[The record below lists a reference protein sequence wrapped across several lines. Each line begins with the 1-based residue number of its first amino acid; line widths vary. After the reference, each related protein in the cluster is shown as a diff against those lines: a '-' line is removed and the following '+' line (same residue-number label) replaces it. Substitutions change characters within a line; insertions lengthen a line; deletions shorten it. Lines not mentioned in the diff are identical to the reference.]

1 MGIFTKF
8 KRDRN
13 PSPLQR
19 RRGAGMQDHRSV
31 PLRSAVLWFCAFIGF
46 TTLVVL
52 IAFAGLTQSDPQI
65 VRDQV
70 ARDRVVAEFA
80 FEFESD
86 VLTQRKVTLVRE
98 RIPPFYEVDLS
109 AFEEFSRALNA
120 LEFDFAEIEPTLDG
134 MTPEERL
141 ETIREFVRKFSVARE
156 MDLPVEAT
164 ATFLSETFPAKRNRL
179 IQEAIEFLGSTYRN
193 GIISEDDPNF
203 AGIGS
208 FNVIP
213 VRTGSEEVSRVEIQR
228 VYDARVS
235 LRNDLASLN
244 VSDTIFNSLYEI
256 FATGV
261 RPNLEF
267 DAEQT
272 RTRRDEA
279 AAEVEPV
286 TVEVREGATII
297 EPGVAVSPLA
307 YEKLVQYRQEQSARA
322 ANQFF
327 LDPTFQQQT
336 LLALMALLSAV
347 LVVQLGFSRLAND
360 ARRLGTIA
368 LLILANLAI
377 FRFLL
382 FLGNSDFFDGDH
394 RIIGILP
401 YAAPL
406 ALGPITAGILLGPV
420 LGAITA
426 FIISSIFA
434 IMLGEDGFLFLAG
447 LISSLV
453 GIYLCHNIR
462 LRTNVVRASFLA
474 GVTLSAFILLH
485 GALLETDLAQI
496 GRQVAAALIS
506 ASVTGIVIL
515 GFLPLLERLFH
526 FTTDITLLEYTDF
539 NHPLLRRMQV
549 EAPGTYHH
557 SLMVASL
564 SENAAAEIG
573 ANPLAC
579 RACALFHDIGKMV
592 KPEYFTENQ
601 SSGHNPLIEQKPSMS
616 AVIIK
621 RHVKEGVELARK
633 YKLPKIF
640 VDVIRQHHGTSLIQ
654 YFYREAINRRD
665 QSQIP
670 LFSDLSAETVE
681 ENTYRY
687 DGPRPRFVE
696 SAIIFFADSI
706 EAASR
711 SLKKVNAQSVEE
723 LLDGIFQS
731 RIEDRQLDECPLTLQ
746 QIAIIKK
753 SFTRTL
759 LNSLHSRIAY
769 PSEEK
774 KGKTSPS
781 VQPAPSGEEPRDTDN
796 QQV

>member
-1 MGIFTKF
+1 MGFFRKF
-8 KRDRN
+8 RKDRST
-13 PSPLQR
+13 SPLQK
-19 RRGAGMQDHRSV
+19 RRGTGLQENRSL
-31 PLRSAVLWFCAFIGF
+31 PLRSAVIWFLAFIGF
-46 TTLVVL
+46 TAVVVL
-52 IAFAGLTQSDPQI
+52 TAFAGLTQSDPQI
-65 VRDQV
+65 VRDQI
-70 ARDRVVAEFA
+70 ARDQVVAEFS
-80 FEFESD
+80 FTFESG

-98 RIPPFYEVDLS
+98 RIPPFYAIDLET
-109 AFEEFSRALNA
+109 FDKFSRALNA
-120 LEFDFAEIEPTLDG
+120 LEFDFSELEPSLAELSAEQRR
-134 MTPEERL
+134 EA
-141 ETIREFVRKFSVARE
+141 IREFVREFSQSRNLS
-156 MDLPVEAT
+156 LPVEST
-164 ATFLSETFPAKRNRL
+164 AVFLSETSPAQRNRL
-179 IQEAIEFLGSTYRN
+179 IQEAIDSLESTYRN

-235 LRNDLASLN
+235 LRNDLANLKIN
-244 VSDTIFNSLYEI
+244 DTLFNALYEI

-279 AAEVEPV
+279 AKNVEPV
-286 TVEVREGATII
+286 IVEVREGTTII
-297 EPGVAVSPLA
+297 EPGIAVSPLA
-307 YEKLVQYRQEQSARA
+307 YEKLVQYRQEQSSRA

-327 LDPTFQQQT
+327 LDPVFQQRT

-347 LVVQLGFSRLAND
+347 LVAQLGFSRMLND
-360 ARRLGTIA
+360 PRRLGTIA
-368 LLILANLAI
+368 LLILVNLAI
-377 FRFLL
+377 FRFVL
-382 FLGNSDFFDGDH
+382 FLGNSELFDGDH
-394 RIIGILP
+394 RIIAILP

-406 ALGPITAGILLGPV
+406 AFGPITVGILLGPI
-420 LGAITA
+420 LGALTA

-462 LRTNVVRASFLA
+462 LRTNVVRASFMA

-506 ASVTGIVIL
+506 ASVTGVVIL

-579 RACALFHDIGKMV
+579 RACALFHDVGKMV

-601 SSGHNPLIEQKPSMS
+601 RSGHNPLIEQKPSMS

-621 RHVKEGVELARK
+621 RHVKEGVELAKK
-633 YKLPKIF
+633 YKLPTVFI
-640 VDVIRQHHGTSLIQ
+640 DIIRQHHGTSLIQ
-654 YFYREAINRRD
+654 YFYQEAINRRER
-665 QSQIP
+665 SQIP

-711 SLKKVNAQSVEE
+711 SLRKVNAQSVEE
-723 LLDGIFQS
+723 LLDRIFQS
-731 RIEDRQLDECPLTLQ
+731 RIEDGQLDECPLTLQ
-746 QIAIIKK
+746 QIAIIKQ

-774 KGKTSPS
+774 KEETIN
-781 VQPAPSGEEPRDTDN
+781 APEDSTRGDEQGDTDN

>member
-1 MGIFTKF
+1 MGIFRQF
-8 KRDRN
+8 KKDRN

-19 RRGAGMQDHRSV
+19 RRGAGISDNRSI
-31 PLRSAVLWFCAFIGF
+31 PFRAAILWIGGFVGF
-46 TTLVVL
+46 TVLSVL

-65 VRDQV
+65 ARDQI
-70 ARDRVVAEFA
+70 ARDRVVADFP
-80 FEFESD
+80 FEYESD
-86 VLTQRKVTLVRE
+86 VLTQKKISLVRE
-98 RIPPFYEVDLS
+98 RIPPFYEIDLTS
-109 AFEEFSRALNA
+109 FEEFARALNA
-120 LEFDFAEIEPTLDG
+120 LEFDFADFEPSLESFET
-134 MTPEERL
+134 EEEKL
-141 ETIREFVRKFSVARE
+141 AAVRQFITGFSESKAI
-156 MDLPVEAT
+156 DLPVDPT
-164 ATFLSETFPAKRNRL
+164 AYFLMETSPTQRNRL
-179 IQEAIEFLGSTYRN
+179 IQEAIEALGRSYES
-193 GIISEDDPNF
+193 GIIAEDDPNF

-213 VRTGSEEVSRVEIQR
+213 VRTGTEEVSKVEIQR

-235 LRNDLASLN
+235 LRNELASLE
-244 VSDTIFNSLYEI
+244 VSDELFNALYEM

-261 RPNLEF
+261 QPNLEF

-279 AAEVEPV
+279 ANAVDPLNV
-286 TVEVREGATII
+286 QVREGSTII
-297 EPGVAVSPLA
+297 EPGVVVSAAA

-322 ANQFF
+322 PNRFF

-336 LLALMALLSAV
+336 LLCLMVLLAAV
-347 LVVQLGFSRLAND
+347 VLTQIGFSRLANN
-360 ARRLGTIA
+360 AKRLGTIA
-368 LLILANLAI
+368 LLILVNLAI
-377 FRFLL
+377 FRFVL
-382 FLGNSDFFDGDH
+382 FLGNSDLIDGDH
-394 RIIGILP
+394 RIVAILP

-406 ALGPITAGILLGPV
+406 AFGPITVGILLGPI
-420 LGAITA
+420 LGALTA
-426 FIISSIFA
+426 FVISSIFA
-434 IMLGEDGFLFLAG
+434 IMLGDDAFLFLAG
-447 LISSLV
+447 IISSLV

-474 GVTLSAFILLH
+474 GVTLSVFILAH
-485 GALLETDLAQI
+485 GILLNTDFAQI
-496 GRQVAAALIS
+496 GRQIAAALIS
-506 ASVTGIVIL
+506 ASVTGVVIL
-515 GFLPLLERLFH
+515 GFLPLLEKLFH

-549 EAPGTYHH
+549 EAPGSYHH

-564 SENAAAEIG
+564 SENAAAEVG

-579 RACALFHDIGKMV
+579 RACALFHDIGKIV

-633 YKLPKIF
+633 YKLPKVF
-640 VDVIRQHHGTSLIQ
+640 VDIIRQHHGTSLIQ
-654 YFYREAINRRD
+654 YFYQEAINRRD
-665 QSQIP
+665 KSQIP
-670 LFSDLSAETVE
+670 LFADLSAETVE

-687 DGPRPRFVE
+687 DGPKPNFVE
-696 SAIIFFADSI
+696 SAIIHFADSI

-711 SLKKVNAQSVEE
+711 SLKKVNAQSIEE
-723 LLDGIFQS
+723 LLDRIFQS
-731 RIEDRQLDECPLTLQ
+731 RIEDGQLDECPLTLQ

-769 PSEEK
+769 PAEDK
-774 KGKTSPS
+774 KGK
-781 VQPAPSGEEPRDTDN
+781 EPPKKSDESDDKGDTDN